1 MNERITIASRVVGF
15 AWAGRKWSGEPV
27 VVEVVD
33 NSDLDSDD
41 DDGGEDLVRISVAQ
55 FVELKRQCQYPQYP
69 LHIGQVD
76 GEAEKADESRRELS
90 GVQAAI
96 ATERKALDGL
106 KAERAKTDKALAAA
120 RKRLKEAERKLQET
134 RDALKAAETRE
145 QETESQQTEIQ
156 VEPKPDPD
164 RQRN

>member
-33 NSDLDSDD
+33 NSDLDSD
-41 DDGGEDLVRISVAQ
+41 GEDLVRISVAQ

-120 RKRLKEAERKLQET
+120 RKRLKDAERKLQEAESELLAT
-134 RDALKAAETRE
+134 RVRVIAAETVESR
-145 QETESQQTEIQ
+145 QTESE